1 MSAAEVFAVLVEKA
15 TSDPYVI
22 GLFLT
27 GSRGKGFANDYSDYD
42 VTIIL
47 RDNAPEGVKQ
57 TYCRFAE
64 HSDIEIFPNTLDELR
79 EFAAFG
85 STFGWARYGF
95 SHVQAVID
103 KTGELQPVIEAKGRL
118 PKEKRTTFLRDAVD
132 AYLNSTYRS
141 LKCYR
146 SSNLLGAKLEAVAGI
161 PALLDVIFG
170 LDGRHAPYLGY
181 LEKELRVYPLERFP
195 LGADA
200 FLQCITTM
208 VDTAD
213 VPSQQQLLL
222 IIEKLCCA
230 EGMGDVFTAW
240 GDAYLWMK
248 HYQPKA

>member
-1 MSAAEVFAVLVEKA
+1 MSAAEVFAVLVEEA
-15 TSDPYVI
+15 TNDPYVI

-27 GSRGKGFANDYSDYD
+27 GSRGKGFENDYSDYD
-42 VTIIL
+42 VAIIL
-47 RDNAPEGVKQ
+47 HDSVPDGVKQ
-57 TYCRFAE
+57 NYRRFAE
-64 HSDIEIFPNTLDELR
+64 HPDIEIFPDTLAELR
-79 EFAAFG
+79 KFATFG

-95 SHVQAVID
+95 SHVQAMID

-118 PKEKRTTFLRDAVD
+118 PEEKRTAFVRDAVD

-146 SSNLLGAKLEAVAGI
+146 SGNLLGAKLEAVAGT

-170 LDGRHAPYLGY
+170 LEGRHAPYLGY

-200 FLQCITTM
+200 LLQCITTM

-213 VPSQQQLLL
+213 VPSQQRLLSV
-222 IIEKLCCA
+222 IEKLCLA
-230 EGMGDVFTAW
+230 EGMDDVFAAW
-240 GDAYLWMK
+240 GDAYPWMT